1 MKPPGI
7 GIRVSCPV
15 LHEDGSKPTPMAFQD
30 VEISGNRAGL
40 LELAERIRN
49 VAESAV
55 DGYHLHLWPGDENPL
70 LRSENFGITVTLNSV
85 K

>member
-7 GIRVSCPV
+7 GIRVSRPV
-15 LHEDGSKPTPMAFQD
+15 FHEDGSEPTPMAFQD

-40 LELAERIRN
+40 LDLAERIRK
-49 VAESAV
+49 VAESTV
-55 DGYHLHLWPGDENPL
+55 DGYHLHLWPGDESPL
-70 LRSENFGITVTLNSV
+70 LRSKDYGITVSLNSV